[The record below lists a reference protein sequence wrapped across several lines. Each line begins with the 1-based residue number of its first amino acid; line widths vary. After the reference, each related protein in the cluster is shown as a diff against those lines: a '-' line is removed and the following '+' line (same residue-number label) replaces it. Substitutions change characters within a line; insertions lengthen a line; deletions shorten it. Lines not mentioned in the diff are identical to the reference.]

1 HRNAQVVGCDIAL
14 GAFKTWGH
22 ACSRMAVTRNLRGPC
37 ALSQGDAPGLR
48 QAMRQPAPET
58 LPARLYSDAAVYQ
71 TERREIFARTWQLFA
86 HESQL
91 PRPGD
96 YLATH
101 FAGYPIVAVRGDD
114 GAVRAFH
121 NVCRHRAGP
130 LVEDGAGHCAG
141 ALVCR

>member
-1 HRNAQVVGCDIAL
+1 
-14 GAFKTWGH
+14 
-22 ACSRMAVTRNLRGPC
+22 
-37 ALSQGDAPGLR
+37 
-48 QAMRQPAPET
+48 MRQPAPET
-58 LPARLYSDAAVYQ
+58 LPANLYSDPALYQ

-91 PRPGD
+91 PRSGD
-96 YLATH
+96 YLATS
-101 FAGYPIVAVRGDD
+101 FAGYPVLAVRGDD

-141 ALVCR
+141 ALVCRYHAWKYALDGRLASARDFGPAEGFDPREFALFPLK